1 MNYRVLGLAL
11 WLYFVPWLTLMAGDG
26 ALTSPPRGPALGP
39 EMFRPVPEPPGPSSR
54 RSGLVISEIMYH
66 PAARPDGL
74 NGQFIEV
81 FNSLPWFQE
90 MGGWRISGDV
100 DFTFPTN
107 FSLPSRGY
115 AVIAADPVRFA
126 QVTGLTNVLGPFTG
140 NLPNG
145 NGTLRLRHR
154 LGAVQFEVEYRDDGP
169 WPAAADGAG
178 PSLVLARP
186 SFGERDPKAWD
197 ASERV
202 GGSPGQPEPDGDL
215 RLRTVVI
222 NELLAHTDPP
232 QADFVELFNYSDAA
246 VDLSGCVLTDDPD
259 RAKLVLPPNTII
271 GPRGF
276 LSLPEAQLGFA
287 LSAAGETV
295 ILRSSDGSRVLD
307 AVRFDAQENGV
318 SLGRFPDGAPEL
330 RRLASVTAGSA
341 NDSPRAPAVVINELM
356 YHPASDDSAEEYVE
370 LHNPGALP
378 VNLGG
383 WRLEDG
389 IEFEFAAGTVLP
401 AGGYL
406 VVAKSAFR
414 LKANH
419 PDLGPATLVG
429 DFAGTLGNGGER
441 VALTFPDLITST
453 NAAGGVVTNRLHIVM
468 DEVTYGTGGRWGRW
482 SDGGGSSLELRH
494 PQADRRRAASW
505 ADSDESAKSPWVTV
519 AATGLADNGNQTA
532 NGLELFLYGAGE
544 ALVDNVEVIGIGGT
558 NLLANP
564 DFETGTTNWVFQ
576 GNHGASGLE
585 AGEGF
590 QSRQSLHVRAV
601 GPGHTGPNRIRV
613 PLRTTVSN
621 GQTVTI
627 RAKVRWLA
635 GTGNI
640 HFRLHGNW
648 HEAPGYVLAAK
659 NLGTPGRPNSRR
671 TANPGPAVFDVTHTP
686 VLPTAGQAVLVTARG
701 TDADGIGSL
710 TLRWRRDP
718 ATNFTDVVMV
728 DNGAG
733 LFSGTIPAPGAAGLG
748 AFHVVATDGATPAN
762 MATFPA
768 DAPVRECLVRWG
780 ETLVTGAMGSYRLW
794 ATKTN
799 VDLWSRRVKLSNE
812 PLDSTFV
819 YGNFRVI
826 YNAGAQYSGSPYHAP
841 SYTTPTGA
849 NCDYVFVLP
858 ADDLFLGEQELNLL
872 QPGNGGGDS
881 TGQQEKHAYWIAE
894 QLGLPFCH
902 RRPVLLYVNG
912 VRRGQVYDD
921 AQQPTRDYVRQW
933 FPDDSE
939 GELRKIQLWFEFDN
953 AGSTFD
959 AVGANL
965 SRYNSAGAL
974 KRARYRWNWPLRAF
988 GNDPHNYTN
997 LFRLVDAVNTPVSG
1011 DTYTRTLQQA
1021 TDVDQ
1026 WFRTHVTEHLVG
1038 NNDSYSYGG
1047 GQNMYAYKPTNG
1059 PWRLLIWDIDFAFAA
1074 ADARSDLFGIG
1085 GQNVGPVNSHA
1096 PFARL
1101 YWQALLDAANGP
1113 LLAER
1118 SNPII
1123 DARYNGMRTNGASGL
1138 ASGSTIRTY
1147 VATRRTFINQ
1157 LLTNRAANLAF
1168 TVNGGAPFATTNSL
1182 ATLTGTAPLN
1192 ARTLLLNG
1200 APLDVRWTTLTNW
1213 TATVALTPGANR
1225 FVLAGLDSGGQAIT
1239 NAPDELAVEF
1249 TGPAEAPEGQVIFS
1263 EVHHHPSRP
1272 GSAFIELRN
1281 LSARTAFNL
1290 GGWRIAGVDF
1300 TFAPGTVLAPG
1311 SHAVVVEDAY
1321 AFAEAFGSLLKPL
1334 GTYAGKLGSGGE
1346 TLRLLRPAPNG
1357 TDELVVDQF
1366 TFETGA
1372 PWPAAALAGGSLQ
1385 LIDPLQD
1392 NNRPGNWTAVL
1403 TNTAT
1408 GPQWQRLVA
1417 TGTAS
1422 SSALYLYLENAGQVQ
1437 VDDLRLV
1444 AGTDPDV
1451 GPNLLANGDF
1461 ESPLA
1466 GTWQVAA
1473 NHAGSVI
1480 DSAVFHSGKAS
1491 LRLVASS
1498 GGTTRDSALVQ
1509 DLTPALVAEQT
1520 YSVSLWYRPVTA
1532 SGNLTV
1538 RLSGNGIRG
1547 SADLTQTAPVVS
1559 QVTPGSLN
1567 SVNATLPPWP
1577 TVWLNEVQPENLS
1590 GPADNAGQ
1598 REPWLELFNG
1608 GALPMNLAGCYLG
1621 EALTNLTAWAFPA
1634 GMSVPVG
1641 GTLLVW
1647 LDGQPGQT
1655 TAAQLHAGFR
1665 LAPASGV
1672 VTLAQVAGGRTNLLD
1687 YLRYVSPGPDRS
1699 VGDYPDGDL
1708 SARHVFAQ
1716 PTPRAP
1722 NSLAG
1727 PNLNVFINEW
1737 MADNTATLRDPA
1749 DGGFKDWFELF
1760 NAGSTPAN
1768 LSGFY
1773 LGTSLENPRQF
1784 AIPAGYVVPARG
1796 RLLVW
1801 ADRKPQLNQPG
1812 DAALHAD
1819 FRLSANGE
1827 GIVLVAADGTVIDA
1841 VAFGPQSP
1849 DVSEGRVPDGG
1860 VIAGVLPAA
1869 TPGDGN
1875 AVPGPEIIGAAASAG
1890 VFQVTWSSFPGVSY
1904 QLEAA
1909 HDLEFPDWQPVGD
1922 AVNAAAGTT
1931 DGIEPLGEANE
1942 RFYRVRLLP

>member
-1 MNYRVLGLAL
+1 MSVWILAL
-11 WLYFVPWLTLMAGDG
+11 VFRLRVVLWLFVVAVGIAVG
-26 ALTSPPRGPALGP
+26 APAKGPALGP
-39 EMFRPVPEPPGPSSR
+39 DFYRPAPEPPGPSSR
-54 RSGLVISEIMYH
+54 RAGVVISEIMYH
-66 PAARPDGL
+66 PAARADGL

-90 MGGWRISGDV
+90 LGGWRISGDV
-100 DFTFPTN
+100 DFIFPTN

-115 AVIAADPVRFA
+115 AVIAADPVQFA
-126 QVTGLTNVLGPFTG
+126 RVTGLTNVLGPFTG

-169 WPAAADGAG
+169 WPPAADGAG

-186 SFGERDPKAWD
+186 SFGERDPKAWA

-202 GGSPGQPEPDGDL
+202 GGSPGQAEPARDPAL
-215 RLRTVVI
+215 RSVMI

-232 QADFVELFNYSDAA
+232 QSDFVELFNYLDAP
-246 VDLSGCVLTDDPD
+246 VDLGGCVLTDDPA
-259 RAKLVLPPNTII
+259 RAKFVFPPNTVI
-271 GPRGF
+271 GAQGF
-276 LSLPEAQLGFA
+276 LAFSEAQLGFA
-287 LSAAGETV
+287 LNAAGESL
-295 ILRSSDGSRVLD
+295 ILRSPDGSRVLD

-318 SLGRFPDGAPEL
+318 SFGRFPDGAPEL
-330 RRLASVTAGSA
+330 RRLDSVTVGTA
-341 NDSPRAPAVVINELM
+341 NGGPKAPAVVINEIM
-356 YHPASDDSAEEYVE
+356 YHPASDDSADEYVE
-370 LHNPGALP
+370 LHNPGLLP
-378 VNLGG
+378 VDLSG
-383 WRLEDG
+383 WRLEDAV
-389 IEFEFAAGTVLP
+389 EFEFAAGTTLP

-406 VVAKSAFR
+406 AVAKSASR

-429 DFAGTLGNGGER
+429 DFAGTLGDGGER

-453 NAAGGVVTNRLHIVM
+453 NAAGGVVTNRLHIVI

-494 PQADRRRAASW
+494 PRGDRRLASSW
-505 ADSDESAKSPWVTV
+505 ADSDEIAKSLWVTV

-544 ALVDNVEVIGIGGT
+544 ALVDDVEVIGVGGT

-564 DFETGTTNWVFQ
+564 NFEGGTTNWVFQ

-585 AGEGF
+585 TTEGF
-590 QSRQSLHVRAV
+590 QSRQSLHVRAT

-613 PLRTTVSN
+613 PLRTSVSN

-648 HEAPGYVLAAK
+648 HEAPGYVLTAK

-671 TANPGPAVFDVTHTP
+671 MANPGPAVSDVTHTP
-686 VLPTAGQAVLVTARG
+686 ILPTVNQEVLVTARVA
-701 TDADGIGSL
+701 DADGIDSL

-718 ATNFTDVVMV
+718 ATNYTDVAMV

-733 LFSGTIPAPGAAGLG
+733 LFSATMPALGAAGLG
-748 AFHVVATDGATPAN
+748 AFYVVAADGAVPSAV
-762 MATFPA
+762 ATFPA
-768 DAPVRECLVRWG
+768 EAPVRECLVRWG
-780 ETLVTGAMGSYRLW
+780 EALVNGAMGSYRLW

-933 FPDDSE
+933 FPDDSA
-939 GELRKIQLWFEFDN
+939 GELRKIQLWFEFDA
-953 AGSTFD
+953 AGSAFD

-965 SRYNSAGAL
+965 SRYNSGGAL

-997 LFRLVDAVNTPVSG
+997 LFRLVNAVNTQVSG
-1011 DTYTRTLQQA
+1011 DTYTRTLLHA
-1021 TDVDQ
+1021 TDVDG

-1047 GQNMYAYKPTNG
+1047 GQNMYAYKPRNG
-1059 PWRLLIWDIDFAFAA
+1059 PWQLLIWDIDFAFAA

-1085 GQNVGPVNSHA
+1085 GQNVGPVNTHA

-1101 YWQALLDAANGP
+1101 YWQALIDAANGP
-1113 LLAER
+1113 LLPER

-1123 DARYNGMRTNGASGL
+1123 DARYNGMRTNGASSV

-1147 VATRRTFINQ
+1147 VATRRSYINQ
-1157 LLTNRAANLAF
+1157 LLTNRVANLAF
-1168 TVNGGAPFATTNSL
+1168 TVNAGAPFATTNSL
-1182 ATLTGTAPLN
+1182 ATLTGTAPLA

-1213 TATVALTPGANR
+1213 MATVALAPGTNR
-1225 FVLAGLDSGGQAIT
+1225 LLLAGLDSGGQAIT
-1239 NAPDELAVEF
+1239 NAPAELTVEF
-1249 TGPAEAPEGQVIFS
+1249 TGPAELPEGQVIFS
-1263 EVHHHPSRP
+1263 EVHHHPSSP

-1300 TFAPGTVLAPG
+1300 SFPPGTVLAPG
-1311 SHAVVVEDAY
+1311 SHAVVVEDSY
-1321 AFAEAFGSLLKPL
+1321 AFAEAFGSLQKPL

-1357 TDELVVDQF
+1357 TDEILVDQF

-1372 PWPAAALAGGSLQ
+1372 PWPVAALAGGSLQ

-1403 TNTAT
+1403 TNATA

-1417 TGTAS
+1417 TGTAT
-1422 SSALYLYLENAGQVQ
+1422 SSAFYLYLENAGQVH

-1444 AGTDPDV
+1444 AGSDPDV
-1451 GPNLLANGDF
+1451 GPNLLVNGDF

-1466 GTWQVAA
+1466 GAWQVAA
-1473 NHAGSVI
+1473 NHSG
-1480 DSAVFHSGKAS
+1480 SAVDPAVSHSGKSS

-1498 GGTTRDSALVQ
+1498 GGTTRDSAVVQ
-1509 DLTPALVAEQT
+1509 DLTPALVTEQT
-1520 YSVSLWYRPVTA
+1520 YTVSLWYRTG
-1532 SGNLTV
+1532 SGGGNLTV

-1547 SADLTQTAPVVS
+1547 TTDLTQTTPALS

-1567 SVNATLPPWP
+1567 SVTATLPPWP
-1577 TVWLNEVQPENLS
+1577 PVWLNEVQPENLA

-1608 GALPMNLAGCYLG
+1608 SSAPASLAGCYLG
-1621 EALTNLTAWAFPA
+1621 DDWANLTAWAFPA
-1634 GMSVPVG
+1634 GVSIPAG

-1665 LAPASGV
+1665 AAPAGGV
-1672 VTLAQVAGGRTNLLD
+1672 VTLVQVAGGRTNLLD

-1699 VGDYPDGDL
+1699 VGAFPDGDR
-1708 SARHVFAQ
+1708 SSRHVFAQ
-1716 PTPRAP
+1716 PTPRGL
-1722 NSLAG
+1722 NTLAG
-1727 PNLNVFINEW
+1727 PSLSVFINEW

-1768 LSGFY
+1768 LAGLF
-1773 LGTSLENPRQF
+1773 LGTSLENRRQF
-1784 AIPAGYVVPARG
+1784 AIPSGYVIPARG

-1801 ADRKPQLNQPG
+1801 ADRKPQLNQAADP
-1812 DAALHAD
+1812 ALHAD

-1827 GIVLVAADGTVIDA
+1827 GIVLATADGTVIDA
-1841 VAFGPQSP
+1841 VTFGPQQP
-1849 DVSEGRVPDGG
+1849 DVAEGRAPDGG
-1860 VIAGVLPAA
+1860 MLAGALPSA
-1869 TPGDGN
+1869 TPGVGN
-1875 AVPGPEIIGAAASAG
+1875 AVPGPEIVKVAAEAG
-1890 VFQVTWSSFPGVSY
+1890 IFQVTWSSFPGVRY
-1904 QLEAA
+1904 QLEVARG
-1909 HDLEFPDWQPVGD
+1909 LEFPDWQPVGD
-1922 AVNAAAGTT
+1922 AIGASARTSDGVDSVGDAA
-1931 DGIEPLGEANE
+1931 E
-1942 RFYRVRLLP
+1942 RFYRVRVFP